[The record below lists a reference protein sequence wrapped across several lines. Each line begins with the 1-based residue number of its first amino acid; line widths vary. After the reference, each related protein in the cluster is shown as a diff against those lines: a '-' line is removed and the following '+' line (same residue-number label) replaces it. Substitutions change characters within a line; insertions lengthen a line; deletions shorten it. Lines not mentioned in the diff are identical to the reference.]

1 MNMTIVIIHIFQLN
15 KRNKIIS
22 HAALCFWHSLDHY
35 VDISCFKS
43 YFCSFIWHL
52 DSSFFFLLI
61 WQTERHFS
69 ESFSRT
75 PEFIRRLI
83 YCFVSSRSLLHGMMT
98 LSGSCCLLAL
108 KVKLPSSL
116 IPFSNLIHFLWTQI
130 MLLLLISA
138 WTRSYHCLGRPISVL
153 ADSCCEAMSD
163 DVLTAAIN
171 VYSKTHEWK
180 QKVFVLL

>member
-1 MNMTIVIIHIFQLN
+1 MLLCVSGTVWIITLISLALRVIF
-15 KRNKIIS
+15 
-22 HAALCFWHSLDHY
+22 AP
-35 VDISCFKS
+35 
-43 YFCSFIWHL
+43 SFGTLILH
-52 DSSFFFLLI
+52 FVLLI

-75 PEFIRRLI
+75 LEFIRRLI
-83 YCFVSSRSLLHGMMT
+83 YCFVSSWSLLHGMMT

-116 IPFSNLIHFLWTQI
+116 IPFSNLIHFPWTQI